1 MIHTFKFLN
10 IHSLYESCMK
20 KAFIAFGML
29 LLTAG
34 TANAGGL
41 VHSMSSS
48 VQLTVDAARTTSTRL
63 GSQYSI
69 SGSGVNTT
77 DGTTAGTV
85 SAGTITSGVMAPGT
99 IAATQASNGNAFSY
113 STSYIQGDAVPTSA
127 PSVGAVGNFSSQTS
141 YGAGSAGDLAG
152 TLSTAGA
159 IGLTAGG
166 AGTSATGQFV
176 SEITVID

>member
-1 MIHTFKFLN
+1 
-10 IHSLYESCMK
+10 MK
-20 KAFIAFGML
+20 KALIAFGML

-85 SAGTITSGVMAPGT
+85 SAGTITQGVMAPGT

-113 STSYIQGDAVPTSA
+113 STSYIQGDAVPSSA

-141 YGAGSAGDLAG
+141 YAAGSAGDLAG
-152 TLSTAGA
+152 TLTTGGA